1 MIILITPPVASEPYT
16 EAPGPLITSILSTAL
31 ISITWSRFT
40 PVDLLPDSLLL
51 AIRVLVELSTRR
63 PSTIIMTRV
72 SPLIEIPLL
81 KNWNPYSPPRYPGF
95 WNVIPGIRL
104 IASVKSA

>member
-1 MIILITPPVASEPYT
+1 MFV
-16 EAPGPLITSILSTAL
+16 
-31 ISITWSRFT
+31 TWSKLT
-40 PVDLLPDSLLL
+40 PVDLLPVALLP

-63 PSTIIMTRV
+63 PSTSTITRV

-81 KNWNPYSPPRYPGF
+81 KNWYPYSPPRYPGF

-104 IASVKSA
+104 MASVKSL